1 MLVQKKQVKLMHA
14 TRTQDGGYP
23 LKGRVG
29 VLTGRELEDFCHP
42 GKVHLALGDFM
53 RESLCENLA
62 G

>member
-1 MLVQKKQVKLMHA
+1 MHA